1 MNPRKTKQISIA
13 LFSAS
18 LVLGISAM
26 FSHYWGNAAEGD
38 TGCFAAI
45 AHQLQQGGIL
55 YQSTFDNKGP
65 GIFYLHVVFQW
76 ITQLFPGDY
85 LYLNSTSALQL
96 YFFLLF
102 YTCFTV
108 FSIFQINSSNKP
120 LIISSLLIII
130 NLFTLNTLA
139 NWPAFFVGGYTEE
152 IGSYLVFGAIFL
164 LLTSF
169 KKASLLAGLFFGF
182 AILIKEPFI
191 LFIPILYP
199 FFIKF
204 NRQEKLQMI
213 LGIAFPW
220 IFQAAYLTATNSW
233 SDYFNY
239 LSFASTYA
247 NGNPMPIAQRFRLGF
262 ENAHFLSPDNAII
275 FILLILGVKTIKN
288 TLKDQ
293 IKSLYLPVLTILIGF
308 VFTLLGTQHYQHYNI
323 PMELA
328 IALAIA
334 FALPSLQTNNIQY
347 NRHSSIS
354 FTLLALLLIVSV
366 AQKQNHWQNPYP
378 AFTKTDQETKSIQ
391 QWIEKLNKQPVYIDE
406 QSSGR
411 LYLYFHSTYKTTYP
425 CPYYTY
431 FLQQENPQKSHKIQA
446 ANQQI
451 EKHQKTF
458 VKEFKQHPPQYLLSL
473 KNLSPA
479 FWSEGLGDFVQEKY
493 QITDSFKIT
502 PNTLYV
508 RSLK

>member
-1 MNPRKTKQISIA
+1 MNPRLTKQFALA

-18 LVLGISAM
+18 LLLGIGAM
-26 FSHYWGNAAEGD
+26 FSHYWGNAPEGD

-45 AHQLQQGGIL
+45 AHQLQQGGVL

-65 GIFYLHVVFQW
+65 GIFYLHLVFQW
-76 ITQLFPGDY
+76 ITQLFPSDN

-102 YTCFTV
+102 YTCFAI
-108 FSIFQINSSNKP
+108 FSFYQINKSNNQ
-120 LIISSLLIII
+120 LIVSALLIII

-164 LLTSF
+164 LLTPF
-169 KKASLLAGLFFGF
+169 KKASLLSGLFFGF

-191 LFIPILYP
+191 LFTPILLP

-204 NRQEKLQMI
+204 NRQEKLQLI
-213 LGIAFPW
+213 LGMAFPW
-220 IFQAAYLTATNSW
+220 IFQAAYLTATQSW

-247 NGNPMPIAQRFRLGF
+247 NGNPMPIVQRFSMGF
-262 ENAHFLSPDNAII
+262 ENAQFLSRDKAII
-275 FILLILGVKTIKN
+275 FIVLILGVMTIKN
-288 TLKDQ
+288 TFKDQ
-293 IKSLYLPVLTILIGF
+293 IKSLYLPVLPILIGF

-323 PMELA
+323 AMELA
-328 IALAIA
+328 IALAIS
-334 FALPSLQTNNIQY
+334 FALPSLQTNIVKH
-347 NRHSSIS
+347 NRHICIS
-354 FTLLALLLIVSV
+354 AMLLALLLIVNAS
-366 AQKQNHWQNPYP
+366 QKQTHWQNPYP

-391 QWIEKLNKQPVYIDE
+391 RWIEKLNKQPVYIDE

-431 FLQQENPQKSHKIQA
+431 FLTQENPQNSSKIQA

-451 EKHQKTF
+451 EQHQKNF
-458 VKEFKQHPPQYLLSL
+458 AKEFKQHPPQYLLSL

-479 FWSEGLGDFVQEKY
+479 FWSNGLGNFVQANY
-493 QITDSFKIT
+493 QFTDSFKIAQ
-502 PNTLYV
+502 NTLYV